1 MAHLHDIPPRSRA
14 SIVRLECPV
23 FDETRF
29 VSGPPLN
36 RRRVAMISTAGL
48 HHRDDRRFSGHSTDF
63 RSISQTTHPGDILMS
78 HVSVNFD
85 RTGFQQDLNTV
96 LPMDRLAEMAFDG
109 QIGSVAATHY
119 SFMGATDP
127 VLMEPGAA
135 QVAGMLRDDQVDA
148 VLLVP
153 V

>member
-14 SIVRLECPV
+14 SIERLECPV

-29 VSGPPLN
+29 ASGPPLN
-36 RRRVAMISTAGL
+36 RRRVAVISTAGL
-48 HHRDDRRFSGHSTDF
+48 HHRDDRRFAGDSTDF
-63 RSISQTTHPGDILMS
+63 RSISQTTSPDDILMS

-85 RTGFQQDLNTV
+85 RTGFQQDIDTV
-96 LPMDRLAEMAFDG
+96 LPMNRLADLAFDG
-109 QIGSVAATHY
+109 QIGSVATTHY
-119 SFMGATDP
+119 SFMGANDP
-127 VLMEPGAA
+127 VRMQPGAA
-135 QVAGMLRDDQVDA
+135 QVAGMLKDDRVDA